1 MTTTSIADEIFRELD
16 EPADCSIPKIAFWLQ
31 TNVGTLNLKLGS
43 AITVENGV
51 LSDDLSLAAESVFK
65 SLFKI
70 DYLKRQI
77 NKNLGAAAYSS
88 ISEVKEGNRTV
99 KRTNKNDIAKSY
111 LAAKESEE
119 KNLNGLIAA
128 YKQNSFGGGES
139 SYVPNPVLVELGSS
153 QETLDFTRKME

>member
-16 EPADCSIPKIAFWLQ
+16 EPTDCSIPKIAFWLQ

-43 AITVENGV
+43 SVVVNGGV
-51 LSDDLSLAAESVFK
+51 LSDDLSLAAQAIFK

-77 NKNLGAAAYSS
+77 NRNLGAAAYSS
-88 ISEVKEGNRTV
+88 VSEVKEGNRTV
-99 KRTNKNDIAKSY
+99 KRTNKNDVAKSY

-119 KNLNGLIAA
+119 RVLNGLVAA
-128 YKQNSFGGGES
+128 YKQNAFAGGDYN
-139 SYVPNPVLVELGSS
+139 YVANPVLEELDSFQNSHRSNWRVE
-153 QETLDFTRKME
+153 